1 MRIERLI
8 PRPRRDLWRALIE
21 HAELG
26 EHGPVL
32 RFARAGGVSA
42 SAAKITAYQS
52 EKILECAWDGA
63 VLRWE
68 LHARG
73 EQTLLV
79 FTHEENAARPRET
92 GAFCE

>member
-8 PRPRRDLWRALIE
+8 PRQRRDLWHALIE

-26 EHGPVL
+26 ELGPVL
-32 RFARAGGVSA
+32 RLARAGGVSA

-52 EKILECAWDGA
+52 QKILECAWEGA

-79 FTHEENAARPRET
+79 FTQET
-92 GAFCE
+92 GAFCK